1 MNDGFLLGTSEGVYF
16 YYVRNENVTRLLLQ
30 LKGETISDMLYDD
43 KTGNC
48 WLASLTNGVYCVDNN
63 FQIKHHYNKQ
73 NTPAYFLTNSVRT
86 LSGDDKGRV
95 WIGTMEGLLILEPET
110 GTFRICRFSP
120 EDPTTLGHNSIRS
133 ILKDNQGGMWIGTF
147 YGGLN
152 YYHPL
157 APAFGR

>member
-1 MNDGFLLGTSEGVYF
+1 
-16 YYVRNENVTRLLLQ
+16 
-30 LKGETISDMLYDD
+30 MLYDD
-43 KTGNC
+43 KPAIR

-133 ILKDNQGGMWIGTF
+133 SILKDNQGGMDRTF

-152 YYHPL
+152 YYPL
-157 APAFGR
+157 ARHSDAATFCLEEFVK

>member
-16 YYVRNENVTRLLLQ
+16 YYVRNGNVIRLLLQ

-73 NTPAYFLTNSVRT
+73 NTPATNLFLIYA
-86 LSGDDKGRV
+86 DKKLNGQDCLPNK
-95 WIGTMEGLLILEPET
+95 TMPVLWLLMK
-110 GTFRICRFSP
+110 R
-120 EDPTTLGHNSIRS
+120 
-133 ILKDNQGGMWIGTF
+133 
-147 YGGLN
+147 
-152 YYHPL
+152 
-157 APAFGR
+157 